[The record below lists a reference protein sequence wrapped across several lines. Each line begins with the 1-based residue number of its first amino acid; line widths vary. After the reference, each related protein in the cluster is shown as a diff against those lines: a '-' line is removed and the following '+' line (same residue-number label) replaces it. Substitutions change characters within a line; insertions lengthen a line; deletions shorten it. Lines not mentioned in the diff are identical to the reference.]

1 MELLDLHLIFQI
13 SGLCV
18 RVFFFF
24 AQIKQI
30 CIINKIIYEGNL
42 KAEKRTPSPS
52 QEEKEK
58 ENARGRRKLFAL
70 TPVAPNFKSF
80 FYYFR
85 VGLIPVMRQF

>member
-1 MELLDLHLIFQI
+1 MRGI
-13 SGLCV
+13 S
-18 RVFFFF
+18 
-24 AQIKQI
+24 KP
-30 CIINKIIYEGNL
+30 K
-42 KAEKRTPSPS
+42 KRTANPS

-58 ENARGRRKLFAL
+58 QNVRGRRKLFAL